1 MQASPESL
9 INLLKSRKFQI
20 PDHQRDYVW
29 KEENI
34 KQLLMDLIEHC
45 KNPEVTEN
53 NRLIEKPKTYFLG
66 SMVVC
71 KPQVGE
77 ELLEVID
84 GQQRLTTI
92 ACVAT
97 VLKEQLEKYIS
108 SENKDVKGFIS
119 QLNDLIRVYSRG
131 EWVMKLTLYDKNIN
145 NFFRETISKDNFEQ
159 RNEYWSN
166 NENAKILLK
175 PRMNT
180 PAIRIKKAVEL
191 AQEFIKKYTDESEN
205 EKEKLD
211 KLISFAGV
219 FCECVIVLL
228 IESKDYATVYNLFE
242 SLNYRGMPLT
252 QADLVK
258 NQIIKKCLN
267 GDEKQNV
274 SDDWADIKEAIA
286 HHELLLPEFLHVS
299 YLSRFEY
306 IKREKLFNN
315 IKDKLTTIPALVS

>member
-1 MQASPESL
+1 MVVQASPESL

-145 NFFRETISKDNFEQ
+145 NFF
-159 RNEYWSN
+159 SN
-166 NENAKILLK
+166 N
-175 PRMNT
+175 
-180 PAIRIKKAVEL
+180 
-191 AQEFIKKYTDESEN
+191 
-205 EKEKLD
+205 
-211 KLISFAGV
+211 
-219 FCECVIVLL
+219 
-228 IESKDYATVYNLFE
+228 
-242 SLNYRGMPLT
+242 
-252 QADLVK
+252 
-258 NQIIKKCLN
+258 
-267 GDEKQNV
+267 
-274 SDDWADIKEAIA
+274 DIKE
-286 HHELLLPEFLHVS
+286 
-299 YLSRFEY
+299 
-306 IKREKLFNN
+306 NN
-315 IKDKLTTIPALVS
+315 LQNLKDVNPRLYEILENVK